1 MGDFAP
7 LMVDG
12 SFGYAEQIRRLT
24 WMAAGGDYG
33 RAGFAALLV
42 QATSPASAQVTIS
55 VGSGVMM
62 NPGGLPSSPPFAD
75 ALAGQAYS
83 VTATAPV
90 SVTVPANVSGAA
102 VVRRLWLVATDP
114 QYASSGVSADPTFV
128 EDYVN
133 VTWTTGAG
141 SVPATVAPMLWLADI
156 SLPASTATVTAAMI
170 TPNPRIVNPRTS
182 VVMLSGMVWAADSV
196 VTTSD
201 GRTQNF
207 PRYCPTV
214 AVPAW
219 ASSVRVIAASTNII
233 CNNIGGTKPP
243 AFPAPPSNGTSRATL
258 RMQWGGTLRTAISVP
273 DPAAQYG
280 QTMQLAEDGA
290 DAYRKSVTVGGAF
303 DCSAQRGQN
312 VMVAVDFGATA
323 QVVGSSNPW
332 QSLVAETGVTYQVF
346 FSEMAL

>member
-1 MGDFAP
+1 
-7 LMVDG
+7 MVDG

-42 QATSPASAQVTIS
+42 QATSPASAQVKIS

-141 SVPATVAPMLWLADI
+141 SAPATVAPMLWLADI
-156 SLPASTATVTAAMI
+156 TLPASTATVTAAMI
-170 TPNPRIVNPRTS
+170 SPNPRIVNPKTS
-182 VVMLSGMVWAADSV
+182 KLYVPGMVWASEQLTNDPGFG
-196 VTTSD
+196 TS
-201 GRTQNF
+201 QNF

-214 AVPAW
+214 DVPVW
-219 ASSVRVIAASTNII
+219 ASSVTVAMSISNVICVNLGGSLKTTYPPPS
-233 CNNIGGTKPP
+233 GGT
-243 AFPAPPSNGTSRATL
+243 ARAKV
-258 RMQWGGTLRTAISVP
+258 RVQWGGTLRTALA
-273 DPAAQYG
+273 DAPANAQYG
-280 QTMQLAEDGA
+280 QYMYLAEDG
-290 DAYRKSVTVGGAF
+290 DNIHRKTVTLGGRF
-303 DCSAQRGQN
+303 DCSGQRGTSVLVAPDFNGYDN
-312 VMVAVDFGATA
+312 VTGAV
-323 QVVGSSNPW
+323 NPW
-332 QSLVAETGVTYQVF
+332 RSNINETGVTYDIT
-346 FSEMAL
+346 FSESGL